1 MDTPLNKLL
10 RKNKSCVST
19 EKCQTAFEG
28 LKVDVIE
35 ERVLKLPD
43 FSKTFEVYTDTSDFS
58 IGGFLMQYCHPN
70 IIWDWM
76 TVHSA
81 RKGNDDHYA
90 LPMHVDILLTRLQVR
105 GQDRQHGYYLLP
117 VTKKDHPKVS

>member
-1 MDTPLNKLL
+1 MQTTIASSSIDTPLNKLL

-58 IGGFLMQYCHPN
+58 IGGFLMQYCHP
-70 IIWDWM
+70 ISFE
-76 TVHSA
+76 TE
-81 RKGNDDHYA
+81 
-90 LPMHVDILLTRLQVR
+90 
-105 GQDRQHGYYLLP
+105 
-117 VTKKDHPKVS
+117 